1 MVALQGCETT
11 QKKEKKE
18 KIMTLTRSPSLGLG
32 GILILACGFAA
43 FLMGSGQAEERK
55 DQGGWEKGGT
65 YDRYYKS
72 NELEK
77 LRATV
82 VAIEE
87 IVPLPGMS
95 PGVALKVVESE
106 EDKDSI
112 VIHVCPQWYM
122 NEDSIGIKKGDR
134 LKIRGAWAEIDG
146 QDVFMASKIKKGEY
160 FELKVRLTKDG
171 TPFWG
176 MSAEELAREKA
187 SD

>member
-1 MVALQGCETT
+1 MKPTRNPLLRRAG
-11 QKKEKKE
+11 
-18 KIMTLTRSPSLGLG
+18 IGILTCSLAAILLGLG
-32 GILILACGFAA
+32 
-43 FLMGSGQAEERK
+43 QAEVKK
-55 DQGGWEKGGT
+55 DQGGWERGGL
-65 YDRYYKS
+65 YDRHYQS

-87 IVPLPGMS
+87 VVPLPGMS

-112 VIHVCPQWYM
+112 EVHVCPKWYM
-122 NEDSIGIKKGDR
+122 DQDAIGIKKGDR
-134 LKIRGAWAEIDG
+134 LKIRGAWAEIGGKDI
-146 QDVFMASKIKKGEY
+146 FMASKIKKGEY

-171 TPFWG
+171 TPFWS

-187 SD
+187 SE